1 VGQAKVD
8 TEQNKGITLRQILPL
23 ERKLTA
29 GQHVR
34 EWSWNA
40 WIPNFL
46 EACET
51 PSVMPKI
58 KIGHRGSTEN
68 LECHVRGAFVV
79 RERERE
85 TAIARG
91 PTHYISQTN

>member
-8 TEQNKGITLRQILPL
+8 TDQNKGLTLRQILPL

-29 GQHVR
+29 GQHVGK
-34 EWSWNA
+34 WSWTT
-40 WIPNFL
+40 WMPHFL

-51 PSVMPKI
+51 LNVLPKM
-58 KIGHRGSTEN
+58 KVGHQGSTEN
-68 LECHVRGAFVV
+68 LECHVWETFVI
-79 RERERE
+79 RERE

-91 PTHYISQTN
+91 PTHCNSQTN